1 MSDDKPV
8 SDKPVSDDKLVLDL
22 LDKVTV
28 RKRARMVAIG
38 GIMVALAFGAIVGL
52 IGGRWPGVIAGLIV
66 SVPVILL
73 AMSEARRTVWLAG
86 TTVYVR
92 AFGTR
97 QVDLATAD
105 GLDLLVTDLRGA
117 RTVGLLVRGGKKAIN
132 IALSMYSGV
141 GGRELGVYQLRRLAD
156 ALAARGDTPG
166 LVFSEL
172 LVAQL
177 RAEARGL
184 AAPDRP
190 LFRLGSLAPA
200 GRMAQKLH
208 PDAVSKFVTSL
219 D

>member
-1 MSDDKPV
+1 MSPEDK
-8 SDKPVSDDKLVLDL
+8 STGDKLSLDL

-38 GIMVALAFGAIVGL
+38 GLMVALAFGAIVGF
-52 IGGRWPGVIAGLIV
+52 IGGRWAGIIAALIV
-66 SVPVILL
+66 VLPVVLL
-73 AMSEARRTVWLAG
+73 AMSEARRTVWLEG
-86 TTVYVR
+86 TRVDVR

-97 QVDLATAD
+97 TVDLATAD
-105 GLDLLVTDLRGA
+105 SLDLLVTDLRGA
-117 RTVGLLVRGGKKAIN
+117 RTVGLFVRGNKKAIN

-141 GGRELGVYQLRRLAD
+141 GGRELGIYQLRRLAD

-184 AAPDRP
+184 AAPERP
-190 LFRLGSLAPA
+190 LYRLGSLAPT

>member
-1 MSDDKPV
+1 M
-8 SDKPVSDDKLVLDL
+8 SDDKLVLDL
-22 LDKVTV
+22 LDKTTV

-38 GIMVALAFGAIVGL
+38 GIMVALAFGAVVGL
-52 IGGRWPGVIAGLIV
+52 IGGRLPGVIAALVV
-66 SVPVILL
+66 SVPVVLL
-73 AMSEARRTVWLAG
+73 ALSEARRTVWLQG

-117 RTVGLLVRGGKKAIN
+117 RTVGLFVRGGKKAIN
-132 IALSMYSGV
+132 VALSMYAGT

-156 ALAARGDTPG
+156 AVAARGDTPG

-177 RAEARGL
+177 RAEARRL
-184 AAPDRP
+184 SAAERP
-190 LFRLGSLAPA
+190 LYRLGSLAPA

>member
-1 MSDDKPV
+1 MSSDDKNTG
-8 SDKPVSDDKLVLDL
+8 DKLALDL
-22 LDKVTV
+22 LDKTTV

-38 GIMVALAFGAIVGL
+38 GLMVALAFGAIVGL
-52 IGGRWPGVIAGLIV
+52 IGGRWPGVIATLIIAL
-66 SVPVILL
+66 PVVLL
-73 AMSEARRTVWLAG
+73 AMSEARRTVWLEG
-86 TTVYVR
+86 TRVNVR

-97 QVDLATAD
+97 TVDLATAHD
-105 GLDLLVTDLRGA
+105 LDLLVTDLRGA
-117 RTVGLLVRGGKKAIN
+117 RTVGLFVRGNKKAIN
-132 IALSMYSGV
+132 IALSMYAGT
-141 GGRELGVYQLRRLAD
+141 GGRELGIYQLRRLAD

-184 AAPDRP
+184 AAAERP
-190 LFRLGSLAPA
+190 LYRLGSLAPA

>member
-1 MSDDKPV
+1 M
-8 SDKPVSDDKLVLDL
+8 SDDKLVLDL
-22 LDKVTV
+22 LDKTTV
-28 RKRARMVAIG
+28 RKRARTVAMG
-38 GIMVALAFGAIVGL
+38 GIMVALAFGGIVGL

-73 AMSEARRTVWLAG
+73 ALSEARRTVWLEG
-86 TTVYVR
+86 TTVCVR

-97 QVDLATAD
+97 KVDLATATD
-105 GLDLLVTDLRGA
+105 LDLLVTDLRGA
-117 RTVGLLVRGGKKAIN
+117 RTVGLFVRGNKKAIN
-132 IALSMYSGV
+132 VALSMYAGT
-141 GGRELGVYQLRRLAD
+141 GGRELGIYQLRRLAD

-184 AAPDRP
+184 AAAERP
-190 LFRLGSLAPA
+190 LYRLGSLAPA

-208 PDAVSKFVTSL
+208 PEAVSKFVTSL

>member
-1 MSDDKPV
+1 VSSDE
-8 SDKPVSDDKLVLDL
+8 KLSLDL
-22 LDKVTV
+22 LDKETV

-38 GIMVALAFGAIVGL
+38 GLMVALAFGAIVGF
-52 IGGRWPGVIAGLIV
+52 IGGRWAGIIAFLIV
-66 SVPVILL
+66 SLPVVLL
-73 AMSEARRTVWLAG
+73 ALSEARRTVWLEG

-97 QVDLATAD
+97 TVDLATAD
-105 GLDLLVTDLRGA
+105 DLDLLVTDLRGA
-117 RTVGLLVRGGKKAIN
+117 RTVGLFVRGGKKAIN

-141 GGRELGVYQLRRLAD
+141 GGRELGIYQLRRLAD
-156 ALAARGDTPG
+156 TLAARGDTPG

-184 AAPDRP
+184 AAPERP
-190 LFRLGSLAPA
+190 LYRLGSLAPA

>member
-1 MSDDKPV
+1 MSPEEK
-8 SDKPVSDDKLVLDL
+8 STGDKLSLDL
-22 LDKVTV
+22 LDKTTV

-38 GIMVALAFGAIVGL
+38 GLMVALAFGAIVGL
-52 IGGRWPGVIAGLIV
+52 IGGRWPGVIAALIV
-66 SVPVILL
+66 ALPVVLL
-73 AMSEARRTVWLAG
+73 ALSEARRTVWLEG
-86 TTVYVR
+86 TRVNVR

-97 QVDLATAD
+97 TVELATAD
-105 GLDLLVTDLRGA
+105 ALDLLVTDLRGA
-117 RTVGLLVRGGKKAIN
+117 RTVGLFVRGDKKAIN
-132 IALSMYSGV
+132 IALSMYAGT
-141 GGRELGVYQLRRLAD
+141 GGRELGIYQLRRLAD

-184 AAPDRP
+184 AAAERP
-190 LFRLGSLAPA
+190 LYRLGSLAPA

>member
-1 MSDDKPV
+1 MSPEDK
-8 SDKPVSDDKLVLDL
+8 STGDKLPLDL
-22 LDKVTV
+22 LDRETV

-38 GIMVALAFGAIVGL
+38 GVMVALAFGAIVGF
-52 IGGRWPGVIAGLIV
+52 IGGRWAGIIAALIV
-66 SVPVILL
+66 VLPVVLL
-73 AMSEARRTVWLAG
+73 AMSEARRTTWLEG
-86 TTVYVR
+86 TRVNVR

-97 QVDLATAD
+97 TVDLATAD
-105 GLDLLVTDLRGA
+105 SLDLLVTDLRGA
-117 RTVGLLVRGGKKAIN
+117 RTVGLFVRGGKKAIN
-132 IALSMYSGV
+132 IALSMYAGT

-184 AAPDRP
+184 AAPERP
-190 LFRLGSLAPA
+190 LYRLGSLAPS

-208 PDAVSKFVTSL
+208 PEAVSKFVTSL

>member
-1 MSDDKPV
+1 MS
-8 SDKPVSDDKLVLDL
+8 SDDKLSLDL
-22 LDKVTV
+22 LDKATV

-38 GIMVALAFGAIVGL
+38 GMMVALAFGAVVGF
-52 IGGRWPGVIAGLIV
+52 IGGRWAGLITFLIV
-66 SVPVILL
+66 SVPVVLL
-73 AMSEARRTVWLAG
+73 ALSEARRTVWLQG
-86 TTVYVR
+86 TRVTVR
-92 AFGTR
+92 AFGT
-97 QVDLATAD
+97 QTVDLATAD
-105 GLDLLVTDLRGA
+105 SLDLLVTDLRGA
-117 RTVGLLVRGGKKAIN
+117 RTVGLFVRGGKRAIN
-132 IALSMYSGV
+132 MAVSMYSGI
-141 GGRELGVYQLRRLAD
+141 GGRELGIYQLRRLAD

-184 AAPDRP
+184 AAPERP
-190 LFRLGSLAPA
+190 LYRLGSLAPA

>member
-1 MSDDKPV
+1 MS
-8 SDKPVSDDKLVLDL
+8 SDEKLSLDL
-22 LDKVTV
+22 LDKETV

-38 GIMVALAFGAIVGL
+38 GLMVALAFGAIVGF
-52 IGGRWPGVIAGLIV
+52 IGGRWAGIIAFLIV
-66 SVPVILL
+66 SLPVVLL
-73 AMSEARRTVWLAG
+73 ALSEARRTVWLEG

-97 QVDLATAD
+97 TVDLATAD
-105 GLDLLVTDLRGA
+105 DLDLLVTDLRGA
-117 RTVGLLVRGGKKAIN
+117 RTVGLFVRGGKKAIN

-141 GGRELGVYQLRRLAD
+141 GGRELGIYQLRRLAD
-156 ALAARGDTPG
+156 TLAARGDTPG

-184 AAPDRP
+184 AAPERP
-190 LFRLGSLAPA
+190 LYRLGSLAPA

>member
-1 MSDDKPV
+1 MS
-8 SDKPVSDDKLVLDL
+8 SDEKLSFDL

-38 GIMVALAFGAIVGL
+38 GLMVALAFGAIVGF
-52 IGGRWPGVIAGLIV
+52 IGGRWAGLIAFVIV
-66 SVPVILL
+66 SLPVVLL
-73 AMSEARRTVWLAG
+73 AMSEARRTVWLEG
-86 TTVYVR
+86 TSIFVR

-97 QVDLATAD
+97 TVDLTTAD
-105 GLDLLVTDLRGA
+105 ALDLLVTDLRGA
-117 RTVGLLVRGGKKAIN
+117 RTVGLFVRGKSKAIN
-132 IALSMYSGV
+132 IALSIYSGT
-141 GGRELGVYQLRRLAD
+141 GGRELGIYQLRRLAD
-156 ALAARGDTPG
+156 VLAGRGDTPG

-177 RAEARGL
+177 RAEARGV
-184 AAPDRP
+184 APADRP
-190 LFRLGSLAPA
+190 LYRLGSLAPA

>member
-1 MSDDKPV
+1 MSPDDKNAG
-8 SDKPVSDDKLVLDL
+8 DKLPLDL
-22 LDKVTV
+22 LDKTTV

-38 GIMVALAFGAIVGL
+38 GLMVALAFGAIVGF
-52 IGGRWPGVIAGLIV
+52 IGGRWAGIIAALIV
-66 SVPVILL
+66 ALPVVLL
-73 AMSEARRTVWLAG
+73 AMSEARRTTWLEG
-86 TTVYVR
+86 TRVNVR

-97 QVDLATAD
+97 TVDLATAD
-105 GLDLLVTDLRGA
+105 SLDLLVTDLRGA
-117 RTVGLLVRGGKKAIN
+117 RTVGLFVRGRKKAIN
-132 IALSMYSGV
+132 IALSMYAGT

-184 AAPDRP
+184 AAAERP
-190 LFRLGSLAPA
+190 LYRLGSLAPA

>member
-73 AMSEARRTVWLAG
+73 ALSEARRTVWLAG

-97 QVDLATAD
+97 QVDLATAN

-208 PDAVSKFVTSL
+208 PEAVSKFVTSL

>member
-1 MSDDKPV
+1 V
-8 SDKPVSDDKLVLDL
+8 SSDDKLVLDL
-22 LDKVTV
+22 LDKETV

-38 GIMVALAFGAIVGL
+38 GLMVALAFGAIVGF
-52 IGGRWPGVIAGLIV
+52 IGGRWAGIIAFLIV
-66 SVPVILL
+66 SLPVVLL
-73 AMSEARRTVWLAG
+73 ALSEARRTVWLEG
-86 TTVYVR
+86 TAVHVR

-97 QVDLATAD
+97 TVDLATAD
-105 GLDLLVTDLRGA
+105 ALDLLVTDLRGA
-117 RTVGLLVRGGKKAIN
+117 RTVGLFVRGGKKAIN

-141 GGRELGVYQLRRLAD
+141 GGRELGIYQLRRLAD
-156 ALAARGDTPG
+156 TLAGRGDTPG

-184 AAPDRP
+184 AAPERP
-190 LFRLGSLAPA
+190 LYRLGSLAPA

>member
-1 MSDDKPV
+1 MS
-8 SDKPVSDDKLVLDL
+8 SDDKLVLDL
-22 LDKVTV
+22 LDKETV

-38 GIMVALAFGAIVGL
+38 GLMVALAFGAIVGF
-52 IGGRWPGVIAGLIV
+52 IGGRWAGIIAFLIV
-66 SVPVILL
+66 SLPVVLL
-73 AMSEARRTVWLAG
+73 ALSEARRTVWLEG
-86 TTVYVR
+86 TAVHVR

-97 QVDLATAD
+97 TVDLATAD
-105 GLDLLVTDLRGA
+105 SLDLLVTDMRGA
-117 RTVGLLVRGGKKAIN
+117 RTVGLFVRGGKRAIN

-141 GGRELGVYQLRRLAD
+141 GGREMGIYQLRRLAD
-156 ALAARGDTPG
+156 TLAARGDTPG

-184 AAPDRP
+184 AAPERP
-190 LFRLGSLAPA
+190 LYRLGSLAPA

>member
-1 MSDDKPV
+1 M
-8 SDKPVSDDKLVLDL
+8 SDDKLVLDL
-22 LDKVTV
+22 LDKATV

-73 AMSEARRTVWLAG
+73 AMSEARRTVWLEG

-97 QVDLATAD
+97 KVDLAVAD

-117 RTVGLLVRGGKKAIN
+117 RTVGLFVRGNKKAIN
-132 IALSMYSGV
+132 IALSMYAGT

-184 AAPDRP
+184 AAAERP
-190 LFRLGSLAPA
+190 LYRLGSLAPA

>member
-1 MSDDKPV
+1 MSTGDK
-8 SDKPVSDDKLVLDL
+8 STGDKLSLDL
-22 LDKVTV
+22 LDKTTV

-38 GIMVALAFGAIVGL
+38 GLMVALAFGAIVGL
-52 IGGRWPGVIAGLIV
+52 IGGRWPGVIAALIV
-66 SVPVILL
+66 ALPVVLL
-73 AMSEARRTVWLAG
+73 ALSEARRTVWLQG
-86 TTVYVR
+86 TRVNVR

-97 QVDLATAD
+97 TVDLATAD
-105 GLDLLVTDLRGA
+105 ALDLLVTDLRGA
-117 RTVGLLVRGGKKAIN
+117 RTVGLFVRGNKKAIN
-132 IALSMYSGV
+132 IALSMYAGT
-141 GGRELGVYQLRRLAD
+141 GGRELGIYQLRRLAD

-184 AAPDRP
+184 AAAERP
-190 LFRLGSLAPA
+190 LYRLGSLAPA

-219 D
+219 E

>member
-1 MSDDKPV
+1 MSPDDKPAA
-8 SDKPVSDDKLVLDL
+8 KPADRLVLDL
-22 LDKVTV
+22 LDKDTV

-52 IGGRWPGVIAGLIV
+52 IGGRWPGVIAGAIV
-66 SVPVILL
+66 AVPVILL
-73 AMSEARRTVWLAG
+73 AISEARRTVWLEG
-86 TTVYVR
+86 TTVHVKAYGVR
-92 AFGTR
+92 K
-97 QVDLATAD
+97 VDLASAD

-117 RTVGLLVRGGKKAIN
+117 RTVGLFVRGGKKGIN
-132 IALSMYSGV
+132 VALSMYAGT
-141 GGRELGVYQLRRLAD
+141 GGRELGIYQLRRLAD
-156 ALAARGDTPG
+156 ALATRGDTPG

-177 RAEARGL
+177 RAEAQGL
-184 AAPDRP
+184 AAADRP
-190 LFRLGSLAPA
+190 LYRLGSLAPA

>member
-1 MSDDKPV
+1 MSPEDK
-8 SDKPVSDDKLVLDL
+8 STGDKLSLDL

-38 GIMVALAFGAIVGL
+38 GLMVALAFGAIVGF
-52 IGGRWPGVIAGLIV
+52 IGGRWAGIIAALIV
-66 SVPVILL
+66 VLPVVLL
-73 AMSEARRTVWLAG
+73 AMSEARRTVWLEG
-86 TTVYVR
+86 TRVNVR

-97 QVDLATAD
+97 TVDLATAD
-105 GLDLLVTDLRGA
+105 SLDLLVTDLRGA
-117 RTVGLLVRGGKKAIN
+117 RTVGLFVRGNKKAIN

-141 GGRELGVYQLRRLAD
+141 GGRELGIYQLRRLAD

-184 AAPDRP
+184 AAPERP
-190 LFRLGSLAPA
+190 LYRLGSLAPT

-219 D
+219 E

>member
-1 MSDDKPV
+1 MS
-8 SDKPVSDDKLVLDL
+8 SDDKLGLDL
-22 LDKVTV
+22 LDQETV

-38 GIMVALAFGAIVGL
+38 GLMVALAFGAIVGF
-52 IGGRWPGVIAGLIV
+52 IGGRWAGIIAFLIV
-66 SVPVILL
+66 SLPVVLL
-73 AMSEARRTVWLAG
+73 ALSEARRTVWLEG
-86 TTVYVR
+86 TKVHVR

-97 QVDLATAD
+97 TVDLATAD
-105 GLDLLVTDLRGA
+105 DLDLLVTDLRGA
-117 RTVGLLVRGGKKAIN
+117 RTVGLFVRGGKKAIN

-141 GGRELGVYQLRRLAD
+141 GGRELGIYQLRRLAD
-156 ALAARGDTPG
+156 TLAGRGDTPG

-184 AAPDRP
+184 AAPERP
-190 LFRLGSLAPA
+190 LYRLGSLAPA

>member
-1 MSDDKPV
+1 M
-8 SDKPVSDDKLVLDL
+8 SDDKLVLDL
-22 LDKVTV
+22 LDKATV

-38 GIMVALAFGAIVGL
+38 GLMVALAFGAIVGF
-52 IGGRWPGVIAGLIV
+52 IGGRWSGVIAGLIV

-73 AMSEARRTVWLAG
+73 AMSEARRTVWLEG

-97 QVDLATAD
+97 KVDLAVAD

-117 RTVGLLVRGGKKAIN
+117 RTVGLFVRGNKKAIN
-132 IALSMYSGV
+132 IALSMYAGT

-177 RAEARGL
+177 RAEARGM
-184 AAPDRP
+184 AAAERP
-190 LFRLGSLAPA
+190 LYRLGSLAPT

>member
-1 MSDDKPV
+1 M
-8 SDKPVSDDKLVLDL
+8 SDDKLVLDL
-22 LDKVTV
+22 LDKTTV

-38 GIMVALAFGAIVGL
+38 GIMVALAFGGIVGL

-73 AMSEARRTVWLAG
+73 ALSEARRTVWLEG
-86 TTVYVR
+86 TRVNVR

-97 QVDLATAD
+97 TVELATAD
-105 GLDLLVTDLRGA
+105 ALDLLVTDLRGA
-117 RTVGLLVRGGKKAIN
+117 RTVGLFVRGDKKAIN
-132 IALSMYSGV
+132 IALSMYAGT
-141 GGRELGVYQLRRLAD
+141 GGRELGIYQLRRLAD

-184 AAPDRP
+184 AAAERP
-190 LFRLGSLAPA
+190 LYRLGSLAPA

>member
-1 MSDDKPV
+1 V
-8 SDKPVSDDKLVLDL
+8 SPEEKSTGDKLSLDL
-22 LDKVTV
+22 LDKTTV

-38 GIMVALAFGAIVGL
+38 GLMVALAFGAIVGL
-52 IGGRWPGVIAGLIV
+52 IGGRWPGVIAALIV
-66 SVPVILL
+66 ALPVVLL
-73 AMSEARRTVWLAG
+73 ALSEARRTVWLEG
-86 TTVYVR
+86 TRVNVR

-97 QVDLATAD
+97 TVELATAD
-105 GLDLLVTDLRGA
+105 ALDLLVTDLRGA
-117 RTVGLLVRGGKKAIN
+117 RTVGLFVRGNKKAIN
-132 IALSMYSGV
+132 IALSMYAGT
-141 GGRELGVYQLRRLAD
+141 GGRELGIYQLRRLAD

-184 AAPDRP
+184 AAAERP
-190 LFRLGSLAPA
+190 LYRLGSLAPA

>member
-1 MSDDKPV
+1 MSQDDK
-8 SDKPVSDDKLVLDL
+8 STGDKNDKLSLDL
-22 LDKVTV
+22 LDKATV

-52 IGGRWPGVIAGLIV
+52 IGGRWPGVIAALIV
-66 SVPVILL
+66 AVPVVLL
-73 AMSEARRTVWLAG
+73 AMSEARRTVWLEG
-86 TTVYVR
+86 TRVNVR

-97 QVDLATAD
+97 TVDLATAD
-105 GLDLLVTDLRGA
+105 TLDLLVTDLRNA
-117 RTVGLLVRGGKKAIN
+117 RTVGLFVRGGKKAIN

-141 GGRELGVYQLRRLAD
+141 GGREMGIYQLRRLAD
-156 ALAARGDTPG
+156 SLAARGDTPG

-184 AAPDRP
+184 AAADRP
-190 LFRLGSLAPA
+190 LYRLGSLAPA

>member
-1 MSDDKPV
+1 MS
-8 SDKPVSDDKLVLDL
+8 SDDKLPLDL
-22 LDKVTV
+22 LDKTTV

-38 GIMVALAFGAIVGL
+38 GLMVALAFGAIIGFF
-52 IGGRWPGVIAGLIV
+52 GGRWGGIIAFLIV
-66 SVPVILL
+66 SLPVILL
-73 AMSEARRTVWLAG
+73 AMSEARRTVWLEG
-86 TTVYVR
+86 TSVFVR

-97 QVDLATAD
+97 KVDLATAD
-105 GLDLLVTDLRGA
+105 ALDLLVTDLRGA
-117 RTVGLLVRGGKKAIN
+117 RTVGLFVRGGKKAIN
-132 IALSMYSGV
+132 VALSMYAGT
-141 GGRELGVYQLRRLAD
+141 GGRELGIYQLRRLAD

-184 AAPDRP
+184 AAADRP
-190 LFRLGSLAPA
+190 LYRLGSLAPA

>member
-1 MSDDKPV
+1 M
-8 SDKPVSDDKLVLDL
+8 SDDKLVLDL
-22 LDKVTV
+22 LDKATV

-73 AMSEARRTVWLAG
+73 AMSEARRTVWLEG

-97 QVDLATAD
+97 KVDLAVAD

-117 RTVGLLVRGGKKAIN
+117 RTVGLFVRGNKKAIN
-132 IALSMYSGV
+132 IALSMYAGT

-177 RAEARGL
+177 RAEARGM
-184 AAPDRP
+184 AAAERP
-190 LFRLGSLAPA
+190 LYRLGSLAPA

>member
-1 MSDDKPV
+1 MSQDDK
-8 SDKPVSDDKLVLDL
+8 SDQLSLDL
-22 LDKVTV
+22 LDRVTV

-38 GIMVALAFGAIVGL
+38 GVMVALAFGAIVGF
-52 IGGRWPGVIAGLIV
+52 IGGRWAGIIAALIV
-66 SVPVILL
+66 ALPVVLL
-73 AMSEARRTVWLAG
+73 AMSEARRTTWLAG
-86 TTVYVR
+86 TRVHVR
-92 AFGTR
+92 GFGTR
-97 QVDLATAD
+97 TVDLATAD
-105 GLDLLVTDLRGA
+105 ALDLLVTDMRNA
-117 RTVGLLVRGGKKAIN
+117 RTVGLFVRGNKKAIN
-132 IALSMYSGV
+132 IGLSMYSGM
-141 GGRELGVYQLRRLAD
+141 GGRELGIYQLRRLAD

-184 AAPDRP
+184 AAPERP
-190 LFRLGSLAPA
+190 LYRLGSLAPS

>member
-1 MSDDKPV
+1 MSPDDK
-8 SDKPVSDDKLVLDL
+8 SDKLSLDL
-22 LDKVTV
+22 LDRDTV

-38 GIMVALAFGAIVGL
+38 GVMVALAFGAIVGF
-52 IGGRWPGVIAGLIV
+52 IGGRWAGIIAALIV
-66 SVPVILL
+66 ALPVVLL
-73 AMSEARRTVWLAG
+73 ALSEARRTTWLEG
-86 TTVYVR
+86 TRVHVR

-97 QVDLATAD
+97 TVDLATAD
-105 GLDLLVTDLRGA
+105 ALDLLVTDMRNA
-117 RTVGLLVRGGKKAIN
+117 RTVGLFVRGDKKAIN
-132 IALSMYSGV
+132 IGLSMYSGM
-141 GGRELGVYQLRRLAD
+141 GGRELGIYQLRRLAD

-184 AAPDRP
+184 AAPERP
-190 LFRLGSLAPA
+190 LYRLGSLAPS